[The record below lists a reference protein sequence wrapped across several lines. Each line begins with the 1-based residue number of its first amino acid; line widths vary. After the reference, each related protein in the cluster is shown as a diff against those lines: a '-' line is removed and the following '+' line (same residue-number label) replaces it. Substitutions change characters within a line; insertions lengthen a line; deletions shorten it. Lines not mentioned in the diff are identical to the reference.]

1 MFGAHTND
9 MHEIHLDQ
17 IFLLRLKLLII
28 MARAFL
34 DGCPIEPH
42 RKRAII
48 NNAMHIKNEAVELGG
63 LASKL
68 PGGYNVSGEMD
79 FGYIFYQRVKL
90 LAVMAISF
98 AEGNPMTEHRK
109 EALDQNLTTISEA
122 LTFSSNISEI
132 EFLKVA

>member
-1 MFGAHTND
+1 
-9 MHEIHLDQ
+9 
-17 IFLLRLKLLII
+17 
-28 MARAFL
+28 
-34 DGCPIEPH
+34 
-42 RKRAII
+42 
-48 NNAMHIKNEAVELGG
+48 
-63 LASKL
+63 
-68 PGGYNVSGEMD
+68 MD